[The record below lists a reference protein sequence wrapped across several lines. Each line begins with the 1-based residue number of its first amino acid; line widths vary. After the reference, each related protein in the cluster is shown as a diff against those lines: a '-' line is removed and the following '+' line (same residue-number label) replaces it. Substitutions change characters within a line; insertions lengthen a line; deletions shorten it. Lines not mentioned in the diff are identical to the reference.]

1 MRDRVSGLLHIVFHA
16 GLPILLVLILLVG
29 NALLS
34 DHSGLIR

>member
-1 MRDRVSGLLHIVFHA
+1 MSHRVASLMHLVFHT

-34 DHSGLIR
+34 DNSGLMH